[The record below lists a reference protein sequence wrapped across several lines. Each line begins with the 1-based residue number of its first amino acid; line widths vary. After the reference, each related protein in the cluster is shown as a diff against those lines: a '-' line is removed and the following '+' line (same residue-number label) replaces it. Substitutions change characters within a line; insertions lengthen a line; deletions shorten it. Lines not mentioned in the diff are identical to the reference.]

1 MLPPGRDAVASSCW
15 SLERGLLAT
24 NRASASARACFA
36 AAAVTVQDADIPL
49 ATGSGI
55 SARAMLKVE
64 MSQQISGTI
73 KCSTVTKVSIDE

>member
-1 MLPPGRDAVASSCW
+1 VLPPGRDAVASSCW

-36 AAAVTVQDADIPL
+36 AASAGVEDADMPL

-55 SARAMLKVE
+55 SSGAMLEVE
-64 MSQQISGTI
+64 
-73 KCSTVTKVSIDE
+73 